1 MAPISHSPPQ
11 SPGFDTAQAG
21 CHAMVTGSSGFVG
34 ARLVEMLL
42 ERGAKTVIAFD
53 LVAPSVSL
61 QKQFDAVQAKTG
73 GKIIVL
79 SQSEGDLCSESAV
92 DAAFQK
98 VPQLDV
104 VFHMAALVGPFHKK
118 EMYYKVNYDGTLRI
132 IEGCKKY
139 NVPKLVYSSSPSTRF
154 TGGDVENLTEDDM
167 PIPDQFVALYAETK
181 ARGEEAVHKACDNE
195 TLLTVSVAP
204 HQVYGPHDSLFLP
217 KLLET
222 AGSGKLRIFGKGEN
236 KISLCH
242 NDNYCHG
249 LLCGADALYKDSP
262 ALRKYYVVTDDQ
274 PQYFW
279 KILNTA
285 IVSMGFADLEQKFH
299 LPVWLLYGVAYF
311 CNFLSLLTGRQFKL
325 KPFTVKMMI
334 IHRYFNIQN
343 AKRDLQYKPLKTFDE
358 GWTETIE
365 WFKINWLPLYNQMGA
380 KEL

>member
-1 MAPISHSPPQ
+1 MSPISTTPPKN
-11 SPGFDTAQAG
+11 PGFDTAKSG

-53 LVAPSVSL
+53 IVPPSPTL
-61 QKQFDAVQAKTG
+61 MERFEDVQAKSG
-73 GKIIVL
+73 GKIITL
-79 SQSEGDLCSESAV
+79 SQSEGDLCSDSAV
-92 DAAFQK
+92 EAAFQK

-104 VFHMAALVGPFHKK
+104 VFHIAALVGPFHKR
-118 EMYYKVNYDGTLRI
+118 EMYYKVNYEGTLRI
-132 IEGCKKY
+132 IDNCKKY
-139 NVPKLVYSSSPSTRF
+139 KVPKLVYSSSPSTRF

-167 PIPDQFVALYAETK
+167 HIPDTFVALYAETK

-195 TLLTVSVAP
+195 TFLTVSVAP

-217 KLLET
+217 KFLET
-222 AGSGKLRIFGKGEN
+222 AGSGKLRIFGKGDN
-236 KISLCH
+236 IISLCH

-274 PQYFW
+274 PQYIW
-279 KILNTA
+279 KIINSA
-285 IVSMGFADLEQKFH
+285 AVAMGFADLEKKFH
-299 LPVWLLYGVAYF
+299 LPVWLLYSVAYF
-311 CNFLSLLTGRQFKL
+311 CNFLTLLTGKHFKL

-334 IHRYFNIQN
+334 INRYFNIKN
-343 AKRDLQYKPLKTFDE
+343 AKRDLQYQPLKTFDE
-358 GWTETIE
+358 GWKETID
-365 WFKINWLPLYNQMGA
+365 WFKVNWLPQYKEMGA